1 VFKALHD
8 LAADGRQGLGT
19 VVVQSAG
26 NGYNYGDDTNL
37 HNFQNSRYIITV
49 GATDYFGS
57 ASYFSTT
64 GASILVA
71 APGGAGYSNY
81 ASIITTDRTGSAG
94 STSGN
99 TTFADG
105 TSFSAPVVSGIVA
118 MMLEVNPHLGYRD
131 VQQILAYTAHQTDY
145 SAGTVTANGATDW
158 NGGGLQFIYRAQTTG
173 FGQVDALAAVRLAA
187 SWDAAPQTVANTVEV
202 TATQKSGKRSRI
214 TIQRASAAPSKSPAT
229 WWWSGSMSASI
240 SAIALSATCRS
251 PSPPGRHHQ
260 LPDVPSGARRAERLR
275 FEPGRRP
282 LHIRHRAGLGRIR
295 RWRLATESDRPDQG
309 R

>member
-187 SWDAAPQTVANTVEV
+187 SL
-202 TATQKSGKRSRI
+202 GR
-214 TIQRASAAPSKSPAT
+214 SAADRGQHGGSHGHAKVGKAIPDNDPTGISSTIKVASDMVVERVDVGINISHSFIGDLEITLTSRPAPPAT
-229 WWWSGSMSASI
+229 
-240 SAIALSATCRS
+240 
-251 PSPPGRHHQ
+251 
-260 LPDVPSGARRAERLR
+260 
-275 FEPGRRP
+275 
-282 LHIRHRAGLGRIR
+282 
-295 RWRLATESDRPDQG
+295 
-309 R
+309 